1 MLKES
6 ILQTQCVAWFR
17 WQYPQFRKLL
27 IAIPNGARL
36 HGDAKQR
43 AMQWARLEKEGA
55 VKGAADLLFAVPSG
69 DFAGLFIEMKTPKG
83 RQSPDQKEF
92 ERDVLDS
99 GFGYAMPRTFEQFQ
113 ITIKRYLSDGN
124 Y

>member
-55 VKGAADLLFAVPSG
+55 VKGAADLFFAVPSG
-69 DFAGLFIEMKTPKG
+69 DYAGLFIEMKTPAG

-92 ERDVLDS
+92 EKAVLDA

-113 ITIKRYLSDGN
+113 YTIKTYLAHGQ